1 MEIINE
7 SNTNSTSYDKIS
19 INTLFEFI
27 RLNLSQMKNINMVE
41 PYVEVKKII
50 KTPIKT
56 QTFYEKL
63 SLLTSDDNFISFE
76 PAFLNTF
83 SFYKVKLNLSTLNVI
98 SKNNLELSDSSKP
111 PLSNSFFKSILF
123 CLNLLSDDM
132 VKKLIEFMIIDIQN
146 EGFKEHS
153 YSKLKLNK
161 NTIAKNILE
170 NNISNDV
177 IRFAGDYLHI
187 NIFYFDESGKK
198 FCYEGNEYIPFKKN
212 IILYKYNS
220 EFYPVFTQ
228 NTRFFNF
235 KDEPIKSFLINSNEI
250 TANNFSVGV
259 ADLSKYIKNVKNFN
273 QLILQKTKPEIESI
287 EPIEPIES
295 KSELTESKSELTE
308 SKSKPTESV
317 INEFDE
323 SYSDDESNTD
333 DSKYLSMSLKDI
345 QKIAQSKKIDIKMNG
360 KLKNKKDLIQ
370 EIIQK

>member
-1 MEIINE
+1 
-7 SNTNSTSYDKIS
+7 
-19 INTLFEFI
+19 
-27 RLNLSQMKNINMVE
+27 MKNINMVE
-41 PYVEVKKII
+41 PYVEVKKTI

-76 PAFLNTF
+76 PDFLNTF

-98 SKNNLELSDSSKP
+98 SKNNSELSDSSKP
-111 PLSNSFFKSILF
+111 LLSNSFFKSILF

-198 FCYEGNEYIPFKKN
+198 FCYEGSEYIPFKKN

-220 EFYPVFTQ
+220 EFYPVFIQ

-259 ADLSKYIKNVKNFN
+259 ADLSKYIKNVKNFD
-273 QLILQKTKPEIESI
+273 QLILQKTKPEIE
-287 EPIEPIES
+287 P
-295 KSELTESKSELTE
+295 TESKSE
-308 SKSKPTESV
+308 PTESV

-370 EIIQK
+370 EIMEK